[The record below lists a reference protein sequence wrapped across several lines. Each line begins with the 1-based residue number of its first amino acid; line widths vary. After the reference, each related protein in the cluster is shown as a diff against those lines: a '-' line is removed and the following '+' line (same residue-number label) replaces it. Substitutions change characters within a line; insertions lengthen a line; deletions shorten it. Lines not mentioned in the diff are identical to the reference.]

1 MDEVA
6 DYGPKMRALTERQRQ
21 FVMVRA
27 QNPHLAHWKMA
38 ELAGYA
44 GGENICKVVAS
55 NLFER
60 KDIVEALYEHAGQRM
75 RANAML
81 AAGVLIEIA
90 SDKEAGNGMRLR
102 AATALLDRVGL
113 GVQTQQSIHVEHT
126 DRTGAELMDR
136 IKELAAKHGLDPEK
150 LLGGQVSRETS
161 PPLLGGGS
169 LELKAESSDD

>member
-21 FVMVRA
+21 FVVVRA

-55 NLFER
+55 TLFER

-81 AAGVLIEIA
+81 AAQVLIEIA
-90 SDKEAGNGMRLR
+90 SDKEAGNGMRLK

-113 GVQTQQSIHVEHT
+113 GVQTQQSIQVEHT
-126 DRTGAELMDR
+126 DRTGAALMDR
-136 IKELAAKHGLDPEK
+136 IRELAAKHGLDPEK
-150 LLGGQVSRETS
+150 LLGGQVSRETN
-161 PPLLGGGS
+161 LIEGKVGDGR
-169 LELKAESSDD
+169 